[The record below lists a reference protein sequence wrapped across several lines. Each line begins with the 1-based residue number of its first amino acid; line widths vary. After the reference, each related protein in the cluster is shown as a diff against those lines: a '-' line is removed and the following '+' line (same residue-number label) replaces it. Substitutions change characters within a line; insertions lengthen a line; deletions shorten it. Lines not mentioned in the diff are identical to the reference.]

1 MKTFKAGYLVGSLA
15 KGSQSNRLP
24 SKALVRLTAAYGLK
38 LFWCRMHRD
47 DSCCNRHHRLNLAG
61 MALLVQGL
69 ERSIS
74 MIEIIIAQRQRD
86 LGAFEVGRVLPFAK
100 RRMVGPY
107 IFFDRMGP
115 KDLAPGLPREADVRP
130 HPHIGLS
137 TITYLFDGQIM
148 HRDSVGSEQA
158 IHPGEVNWMTAG
170 RGITHSE
177 RFEQLRAEGGP
188 LDGVQAWVALPDGR
202 EEMDPAFW
210 HYSRDELPMFDD
222 EGVTGRLIAGRLAGM
237 ESPVRVDSPQF
248 YVHWALRAGKRAA
261 LPAEYSERAV
271 YVVSGE
277 VEVDGQR
284 VGVGSMAVLAPG
296 KTATVAALGKAV
308 VMALGGEP
316 LGLRY
321 IDWNFVS
328 SSMERIEQA
337 RADWAA
343 GRMKLP
349 DRDNGEFIPLPPK
362 VGEKPE
368 PMS

>member
-1 MKTFKAGYLVGSLA
+1 
-15 KGSQSNRLP
+15 
-24 SKALVRLTAAYGLK
+24 
-38 LFWCRMHRD
+38 
-47 DSCCNRHHRLNLAG
+47 
-61 MALLVQGL
+61 
-69 ERSIS
+69 
-74 MIEIIIAQRQRD
+74 MIELVIPQRRRD

-115 KDLAPGLPREADVRP
+115 KAIAPGLPLEADVRP

-137 TITYLFDGQIM
+137 TITYLFHGEIM
-148 HRDSVGSEQA
+148 HRDSLASEQA
-158 IHPGEVNWMTAG
+158 IRPGEVNWMTAG

-177 RFEQLRAEGGP
+177 RFEELRAHGGP
-188 LDGVQAWVALPDGR
+188 LDGIQAWVALPDGR
-202 EEMDPAFW
+202 EEIDPGFW
-210 HYSRDELPMFDD
+210 HYGSEALPVFDGD
-222 EGVTGRLIAGRLAGM
+222 GIVGRLIAGRLAGV

-248 YVHWALRAGKRAA
+248 YVHWQLRGGSRAS

-271 YVVSGE
+271 YVADGS

-284 VGVGSMAVLAPG
+284 VEAGSMAVLAPG
-296 KTATVAALGKAV
+296 RAATVAARGDAV

-316 LGLRY
+316 VGPRH

-328 SSMERIEQA
+328 SSKERIAQA

-349 DRDNGEFIPLPPK
+349 DLDDGEFIPLPPAF
-362 VGEKPE
+362 GAAPE